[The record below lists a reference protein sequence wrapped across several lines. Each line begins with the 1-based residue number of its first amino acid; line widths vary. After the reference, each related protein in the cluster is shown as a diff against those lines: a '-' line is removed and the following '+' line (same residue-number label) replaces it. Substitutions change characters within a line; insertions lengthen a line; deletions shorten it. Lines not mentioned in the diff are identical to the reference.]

1 MSQSKFHSYT
11 NSILDNFALNL
22 TQYGEPKTQKTK
34 LGIRTQVVLICIF
47 SIETIVEETIFTKAI
62 FQFQNTEECER
73 F

>member
-34 LGIRTQVVLICIF
+34 LGIRTGSIDLHIF
-47 SIETIVEETIFTKAI
+47 NRNNSRRDNIHESNFPVPEH
-62 FQFQNTEECER
+62 
-73 F
+73 